1 LIKLHTEE
9 AANKKLLDLEKLKFG
24 QGGRLMV
31 NKKCHLPKGSTKL
44 QKKGYDEVYVPAVRS
59 DAKTTEKLIDIKS
72 LPEWT

>member
-1 LIKLHTEE
+1 
-9 AANKKLLDLEKLKFG
+9 
-24 QGGRLMV
+24 MV